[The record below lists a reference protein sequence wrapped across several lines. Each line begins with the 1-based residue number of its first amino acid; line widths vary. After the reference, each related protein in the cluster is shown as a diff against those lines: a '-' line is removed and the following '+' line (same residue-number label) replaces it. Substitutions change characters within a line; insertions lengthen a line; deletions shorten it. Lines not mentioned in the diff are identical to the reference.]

1 MKHLTACVFSVYC
14 TWHLKHIK
22 RTIYYY
28 RVGFIL
34 GSEGW
39 CKIHKSLD
47 HITKLRGRIDD
58 HVNRCRKGIWWN
70 SVSSFIKAH
79 NIPEI
84 EWVSWAL
91 RKPPVISP
99 LLTVYSTWEHW
110 RLCLQDLE
118 QDKDAHSCH
127 SSSVADIRK
136 KRKLSM
142 LKEVALSLRVDII
155 FLHIEKY
162 YSFHTHT
169 QAP

>member
-1 MKHLTACVFSVYC
+1 MKHLTECVFSVYC
-14 TWHLKHIK
+14 IWHLKHIK
-22 RTIYYY
+22 KDHLLLSCGVYPWERGIIQNT
-28 RVGFIL
+28 
-34 GSEGW
+34 
-39 CKIHKSLD
+39 KIFGPH
-47 HITKLRGRIDD
+47 TKIRNKIDD

-70 SVSSFIKAH
+70 SVSSFIKVY

-84 EWVSWAL
+84 EWVSLAL
-91 RKPPVISP
+91 RKQPVISP
-99 LLTVYSTWEHW
+99 LLTAYSTWECW

-136 KRKLSM
+136 KRKVSM
-142 LKEVALSLRVDII
+142 QKEVDLSLRVDII
-155 FLHIEKY
+155 VLHIEKY